1 MDHSVTGSIDR
12 DALIAFTQALVRIQS
27 VNRPEDGLSELAAA
41 EYVAEW
47 MRARGW
53 QPIVEE
59 VAPGRPNVICTLNGG
74 EPGPTLLFEGHTD
87 VVTEGDRSEWQ
98 RDPFGGEIVDG
109 MLWGRGSADMK
120 GGLAAMLFAAAAL
133 DDERPFA
140 GRLVLAVLADEEG
153 MMLGAKGFVAAGH
166 ARGVD
171 AAIICEPEGGELC
184 LTQKGAM
191 RVRLTATGRMAH
203 GAMPD
208 QGINPLPALAAYIA
222 AAADLEA
229 ELQARHGRDEHLGL
243 PYVTPT
249 VVRGGHPDQIN
260 VIPATGTLALDIRTT
275 PLIDHEELI
284 DRLRQL
290 AVEIGKRTG
299 TRLDLELIDDRPPT
313 RTPSDA
319 PVARALAA
327 AHRAVVGHDALIG
340 GVPGTTDG
348 TILWRDAGI
357 PVVTYGPGGK
367 WIAHQANEHVAVEEI
382 VTCAEVYLEA
392 ARRFLGGATHG

>member
-290 AVEIGKRTG
+290 AGEIGKRTG

-313 RTPSDA
+313 HTPADA
-319 PVARALAA
+319 PVAQALAA

-367 WIAHQANEHVAVEEI
+367 WIAHQANEHVAVDEI

>member
-140 GRLVLAVLADEEG
+140 GRVVLAVLADEEG
-153 MMLGAKGFVAAGH
+153 MMLGAKGFVVAGH

-290 AVEIGKRTG
+290 AGEIGKRTG

>member
-290 AVEIGKRTG
+290 AGEIGKRTG